1 MHLKS
6 LLLAGF
12 MATAAVASIAA
23 DTENLKPICGSTDS
37 VNGQRDMV
45 NAIPQN
51 PSNIGTKAATLNVYV
66 HVVSVDNTP
75 AGGNVP
81 DGQIIAQV
89 NVLNQ
94 AFSRYGIN
102 FRLVQIDRTIN
113 RAWSDDA
120 NPQEQQQMKTT
131 LRKGSVADLN
141 IYILTKLYGAPPGYV
156 LTGLATFPWDY
167 QNKPWDDGI
176 SILYT
181 TLPGGS
187 TPGIDRGIN
196 AVHEVGHWVGLYHP
210 FQGGCAAPGDYV
222 DDTPP
227 QESPSFGC
235 PAGRDSCPQPG
246 IDSIHNYMDYT
257 QDTCRTE
264 FTPGQL
270 ARLGQALRQFRG
282 INL

>member
-1 MHLKS
+1 MLIS
-6 LLLAGF
+6 A
-12 MATAAVASIAA
+12 
-23 DTENLKPICGSTDS
+23 
-37 VNGQRDMV
+37 
-45 NAIPQN
+45 QN
-51 PSNIGTKAATLNVYV
+51 
-66 HVVSVDNTP
+66 D
-75 AGGNVP
+75 
-81 DGQIIAQV
+81 QIITQV

-102 FRLVQIDRTIN
+102 FRLADITRTIN
-113 RAWSDDA
+113 REWSYDA
-120 NPQEQQQMKTT
+120 NAQELQQMKTY
-131 LRKGSVADLN
+131 LRKGSAADLN
-141 IYILTKLYGAPPGYV
+141 IYILTKLSGAPPGYV

-176 SILYT
+176 MILFT

-227 QESPSFGC
+227 QASPSFEC
-235 PAGRDSCPQPG
+235 PTGRDSCPQPG

-257 QDTCRTE
+257 YE
-264 FTPGQL
+264 
-270 ARLGQALRQFRG
+270 
-282 INL
+282 